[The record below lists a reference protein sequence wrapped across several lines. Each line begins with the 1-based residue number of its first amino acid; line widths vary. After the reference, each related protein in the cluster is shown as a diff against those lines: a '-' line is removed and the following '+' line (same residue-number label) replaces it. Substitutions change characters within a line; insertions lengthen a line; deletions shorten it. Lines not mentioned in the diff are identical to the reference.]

1 MKPWI
6 PLSLTLVLFGSAH
19 AQTNC
24 TYPHAPASTPDGNT
38 ATRDQMI
45 AAKHEYDRYN
55 TEMNS
60 YLDCLKL
67 QSDALT
73 PKDPSKLAP
82 DEKKK
87 IDDQLNILVQ
97 KNNAAVDELQAAVG
111 RFNDQIK
118 VWKAKH
124 AKQ

>member
-1 MKPWI
+1 MKAWI
-6 PLSLTLVLFGSAH
+6 PLILSLAFCAGAH
-19 AQTNC
+19 AQTSC

-38 ATRDQMI
+38 ATRAEMI
-45 AAKHEYDRYN
+45 AAKHDFDRYN

-67 QSDALT
+67 QSQALA
-73 PKDPSKLAP
+73 PKDPSKLTP

-87 IDDQLNILVQ
+87 AADQQNILIQ

-111 RFNDQIK
+111 RFNDQLKIFL
-118 VWKAKH
+118 AKN
-124 AKQ
+124 KK

>member
-1 MKPWI
+1 MKAWI

-24 TYPHAPASTPDGNT
+24 TYPHAPTSTPDGNT

-45 AAKHEYDRYN
+45 AAKHVYDRYN

-67 QSDALT
+67 QSDALK
-73 PKDPSKLAP
+73 PKDPSKLTP

-87 IDDQLNILVQ
+87 IDDQLTILVQ